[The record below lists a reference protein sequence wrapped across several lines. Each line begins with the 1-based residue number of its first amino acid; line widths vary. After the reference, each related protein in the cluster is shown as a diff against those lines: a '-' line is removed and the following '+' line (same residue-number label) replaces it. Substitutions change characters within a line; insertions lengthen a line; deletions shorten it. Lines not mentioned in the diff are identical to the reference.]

1 MSLLDKLRSENKTFA
16 VDSVDVNKLTPRQSL
31 IKWCEGEA
39 EELKKRKS
47 FKLTRGDDFTKKNGT
62 VVDGFEEQRAWKE
75 YADGKMVKIT
85 LKSGNRKVYLDQQEA
100 SLGKDIT
107 NKADVGEVVE
117 LLYAIAEIVKS
128 NNDPFYCIQDKQ
140 VKELS

>member
-1 MSLLDKLRSENKTFA
+1 MSLLDKLRRENKTFA

-31 IKWCEGEA
+31 IKWCEDEA
-39 EELKKRKS
+39 AELKRRKS
-47 FKLTRGDDFTKKNGT
+47 FNLKRGDDFKRGGKT
-62 VVDGFEEQRAWKE
+62 VDGFAEQRAWKP

-85 LKSGNRKVYLDQQEA
+85 LKSGNRKIFLDQKEA
-100 SLGKDIT
+100 SLGEDIT

-128 NNDPFYCIQDKQ
+128 NNDPFYYISKDKQ